1 MENEA
6 KLELDEVMEDVK
18 EQNRQLLEEIK
29 NERSVNAII
38 EKLNILG
45 EKNKERPMTQ
55 AYIAQMIVSLRWS
68 LNLEFLHFA
77 LELGDI
83 EKTRRIY
90 KQNIKSELKRL
101 RKKLNT
107 SKYGYV
113 NLDLVIRSLQ
123 KHFSEDEV
131 ELFMFSVC
139 RCINAHGKQFVN
151 DMSLTLTQMFKNIL
165 MLSLDD
171 FPEKDEMLEGIR
183 NYLDKLK
190 N

>member
-1 MENEA
+1 MEE
-6 KLELDEVMEDVK
+6 KLELDGVMEDVR
-18 EQNRQLLEEIK
+18 EQNKQILEEIK
-29 NERSVNAII
+29 NERSVNVII

-68 LNLEFLHFA
+68 LNLDFLNFA
-77 LELGDI
+77 LQLSDI
-83 EKTRRIY
+83 EKTKRIY
-90 KQNIKSELKRL
+90 KQNLPSELKRL
-101 RKKLNT
+101 RKKLNN

-113 NLDLVIRSLQ
+113 DINLVIRSLR
-123 KHFSEDEV
+123 KYFNEDEV
-131 ELFMFSVC
+131 DLFMFTVC

-165 MLSLDD
+165 MLSLDE
-171 FPEKDEMLEGIR
+171 FPEREELLDAIR
-183 NYLDKLK
+183 EYLDKLM